1 MFKKFKVIL
10 LGLWVVLF
18 LFMLPIMATAT
29 NLSDWP
35 FRMPLAVGN
44 APTNEANP
52 TTEKSGVIKIGP
64 IDTATLI
71 SQGKMRSDCGD
82 IRIADDNNVIPNRMV
97 TGCNTAETYVY
108 IKATIPANTSKQ
120 FWLYHGKTDA
130 TYNQFAVCDNEP
142 DLCGSV
148 IWNATDFNS
157 GWKVIQMVNHN
168 HVEKNG
174 SDGSYT
180 NYCINTF
187 VPFPENFDPK
197 DFYIGNTQLDLYG
210 SQYDF
215 PSKSYRFLAKTFWM
229 KAGNY
234 KFVDITG
241 NHDWT
246 TQNTAIKFYDTVT
259 GEFLGCDDG
268 VYSYTKGNIGINN
281 DAASINFS
289 NTQDRYVTMLVYQN
303 YSAFEIPPKIGYV
316 LYRSSGTTFTFDD
329 TFNADG
335 TVKLKALL
343 VSPQNVSLNAIQ
355 GYLPTLDSL
364 NVPSTIDGAVPT
376 AVSVNASNETNDTMQ
391 YKWVVEGGYAD
402 PIGTASTTIRIG
414 VEGQKTVKAKVWSQA
429 QGETYAV
436 YFPATATV
444 RNPIYN
450 ATLSCPETANL
461 NQEITCT
468 LTAEKSNDLTY
479 SYNWNVS
486 EATIVQ
492 NNGNSVIL
500 KWTSPGEKQVSATI
514 TAVGYANFTR
524 TASANVNATVDFT
537 LNGINCQKNNP
548 KVGESVNCQVSASTF
563 YGTLKYKWTATDAT
577 ISNPNGSSTNIF
589 FTKSGGRVLTA
600 EVYLEEQ
607 PTTKKYAYFT
617 FTIDPL
623 NASLNLTC
631 PETGQRFTMLN
642 CSATGSTDWGTPIYT
657 WSATGAFVTN
667 VQSIENGTS
676 ANVLAET
683 AGEKT
688 VVVRMYFTENP
699 SFYIEKTKS
708 IQIIVPPPA
717 IEYAECTSEVIL
729 GQKVAC
735 SASATSDEGTVAYR
749 WTASTGGE
757 ISSSTAQST
766 MVTFKSAG
774 EKTVTLTAY
783 LTEFPDKASV
793 RNFTVN
799 VNDNTL
805 SVALNC
811 PEKAVTDITFTCSAT
826 ASQTN
831 YGTVGYRFNV
841 TGGSSQQTGNSVS
854 IKPSNNQQQISVAV
868 TAYLNEAEWLTKTDT
883 KIIPV
888 TSKSYL
894 TPTVSG
900 NKVTYIGIENTYSA
914 TAPCL
919 AKNECSIK
927 FTVNDVEVENS
938 TASFVFATQGRHVIK
953 AIATM
958 GETSV
963 ETSYPVFANALPKV
977 YVTIEGP
984 TGAFVG
990 KTETYNIKLPD
1001 KYKGLTIKGQWILP
1015 NGSTSDS
1022 ETLEFT
1028 PTAKEKTFIKYAAWV
1043 DGFKELTEAVSSKTV
1058 FVNDYVFPKPV
1069 IHAQKTTG
1077 VAPLT
1082 LVFKTSF
1089 TEKFISGAIY
1099 RINYKWEIMQG
1110 DEVLDTIETDKSYI
1124 VYKFERTGNYT
1135 VKLTAT
1141 DQYNNTNVD
1150 QVNVYAALATVEV
1163 TLKESV
1169 NNKGYRAPLKI
1180 YVKPSISGNKSIA
1193 DKMLTHEWKINN
1205 NVISDTKP
1213 HYLMTTLPDPGE
1225 YTITYTATYSSGLV
1239 ATGSKTIT
1247 VNPNQLPTCDISA
1260 TANSAKTYLA
1270 LKAQCTDPDGRM
1282 ASYKWD
1288 LGDGRGYVNGT
1299 SMMSRK
1305 ITSGETI
1312 TIKLYA
1318 CDDAQGC
1325 VEVTKEVTP

>member
-1 MFKKFKVIL
+1 MFKKHKTIFLTVFL
-10 LGLWVVLF
+10 VVF
-18 LFMLPIMATAT
+18 LFMLLPTTAKATG
-29 NLSDWP
+29 LSGWP
-35 FRMPLAVGN
+35 FSTPLAVGN

-82 IRIADDNNVIPNRMV
+82 IRIADESNVITNRLIV
-97 TGCNTAETYVY
+97 GCNTSQTYVFFNSSV
-108 IKATIPANTSKQ
+108 PANNSKQ
-120 FWLYHGKTDA
+120 FWLYHGKLDA
-130 TYNQFAVCDNEP
+130 TGSNSLTTCQSDPLLCSETPVVDGTTFNANWYHFTTLYWNQNGVGCTFTNP
-142 DLCGSV
+142 DDFSPLV
-148 IWNATDFNS
+148 IRNGT
-157 GWKVIQMVNHN
+157 VNL
-168 HVEKNG
+168 K
-174 SDGSYT
+174 SKT
-180 NYCINTF
+180 NPTF
-187 VPFPENFDPK
+187 DK
-197 DFYIGNTQLDLYG
+197 GY
-210 SQYDF
+210 
-215 PSKSYRFLAKTFWM
+215 YRILQRTFWM

-234 KFVDITG
+234 KFMIAEASNAYEWEEIT
-241 NHDWT
+241 
-246 TQNTAIKFYDTVT
+246 IKFYDTVT
-259 GEFLGCDDG
+259 GELISCDLASLSRL
-268 VYSYTKGNIGINN
+268 SYPSEDRGHVWFTNN
-281 DAASINFS
+281 
-289 NTQDRYVTMLVYQN
+289 TDRYVTVLLYQN
-303 YSAFEIPPKIGYV
+303 YTQYGNSYPPNIEMI
-316 LYRSSGTTFTFDD
+316 LYSDTKSLSQLTTSDVVGSD
-329 TFNADG
+329 VIKGISLANGDING
-335 TVKLKALL
+335 L
-343 VSPQNVSLNAIQ
+343 V

-617 FTIDPL
+617 FAIDPL
-623 NASLNLTC
+623 NASLNLIC

-811 PEKAVTDITFTCSAT
+811 PEKAVTDTTFTCSAT
-826 ASQTN
+826 ASQNN
-831 YGTVGYRFNV
+831 YGTVSYRFNV
-841 TGGSSQQTGNSVS
+841 TGGSSYPAGNSVS
-854 IKPSNNQQQISVAV
+854 VKPSNNQQQVSVTV

-888 TSKSYL
+888 TNKSYL

-900 NKVTYIGIENTYSA
+900 NKVTYIGIENTYTA

-963 ETSYPVFANALPKV
+963 ETNYPVFANALPKV
-977 YVTIEGP
+977 YVTIKGP

-990 KTETYNIKLPD
+990 KAETYSVKIPD
-1001 KYKGLTIKGQWILP
+1001 KYEGLTIRGQWILP

-1028 PTAKEKTFIKYAAWV
+1028 PTAKEKTFIKYTAWV
-1043 DGFKELTEAVSSKTV
+1043 DGFKELTEATTSKTV

-1069 IHAQKTTG
+1069 IYAQKTTG

-1089 TEKFISGAIY
+1089 TEKFVSGAIY
-1099 RINYKWEIMQG
+1099 RINYKWEIFQG
-1110 DEVLDTIETDKSYI
+1110 SEIIDTIQTDKSYI
-1124 VYKFERTGNYT
+1124 VYKFEKTGNYT

-1141 DQYNNTNVD
+1141 DQYDNSSTD
-1150 QVNVYAALATVEV
+1150 QISVYAALATVEV

-1169 NNKGYRAPLKI
+1169 NNKGYRAPLKVYI
-1180 YVKPSISGNKSIA
+1180 KPSTTGNKSIA
-1193 DKMLTHEWKINN
+1193 DKLLSHEWKINN
-1205 NVISDTKP
+1205 NTISDTRP
-1213 HYLMTTLPDPGE
+1213 HYLMATLPDPGD

-1247 VNPNQLPTCDISA
+1247 VNPNRLPTCDISA

-1299 SMMSRK
+1299 GMMSRK

>member
-1 MFKKFKVIL
+1 ML
-10 LGLWVVLF
+10 LPTTAKATGL
-18 LFMLPIMATAT
+18 
-29 NLSDWP
+29 SGWP
-35 FRMPLAVGN
+35 FSTPLAVGN

-82 IRIADDNNVIPNRMV
+82 LRITDDANNVLNRMV
-97 TGCNTAETYVY
+97 SNCNSAYSYVFVEGV
-108 IKATIPANTSKQ
+108 IPSNTSKQ
-120 FWLYHGKTDA
+120 FWMYYGNQSA
-130 TYNQFAVCDNEP
+130 TYDQFATCNSNP
-142 DLCGSV
+142 NLCGNV
-148 IWNATDFNS
+148 IWTADDFNKD
-157 GWKVIQMVNHN
+157 WFLHQVVNYAGQYAYDTYFGCKHTDCQGYTTDQP
-168 HVEKNG
+168 KYWG
-174 SDGSYT
+174 STIPIPSD
-180 NYCINTF
+180 
-187 VPFPENFDPK
+187 FDPTK
-197 DFYIGNTQLDLYG
+197 ITSGNVRLDQYG
-210 SQYDF
+210 S
-215 PSKSYRFLAKTFWM
+215 SYGFVARNYRLLSKTFWM
-229 KAGNY
+229 KAGIY
-234 KFVDITG
+234 KFVSSSG
-241 NHDWT
+241 SNAWQ
-246 TQNTAIKFYDTVT
+246 TQDTSMKFFDAVT
-259 GEFLGCDDG
+259 GEYLGAETMSVGSSTPLISQDSA
-268 VYSYTKGNIGINN
+268 V
-281 DAASINFS
+281 INFT
-289 NTQDRYVTMLVYQN
+289 NNADRYVTILVYQN
-303 YSAFEIPPKIGYV
+303 YSGVEAPPKVGFVFYKE
-316 LYRSSGTTFTFDD
+316 SGTITTSD
-329 TFNADG
+329 TFNVDSVVKMKAIPLNPQ
-335 TVKLKALL
+335 TV
-343 VSPQNVSLNAIQ
+343 VLNAIV
-355 GYLPTLDSL
+355 GYLPVLNSL

-376 AVSVNASNETNDTMQ
+376 AVSVSASNETNDTMQ

-414 VEGQKTVKAKVWSQA
+414 IEGQKTVKAKVWSQA

-436 YFPATATV
+436 YFPATPTV
-444 RNPIYN
+444 RNPIHN

-479 SYNWNVS
+479 SYNWSVS
-486 EATIVQ
+486 GATIVQ
-492 NNGNSVIL
+492 NNNTSVVL
-500 KWTSPGEKQVSATI
+500 KWTSPGQKQVSATI
-514 TAVGYANFTR
+514 TVVGYANFTK
-524 TASANVNATVDFT
+524 TASANVDATVDFT

-548 KVGESVNCQVSASTF
+548 KVGESINCQVSASTF

-577 ISNPNGSSTNIF
+577 ISNPNASSTNIF

-811 PEKAVTDITFTCSAT
+811 PEKAVTDTTFTCSAT
-826 ASQTN
+826 ASQNN
-831 YGTVGYRFNV
+831 YGTVSYRFNV
-841 TGGSSQQTGNSVS
+841 TGGSSYPAGNSVS
-854 IKPSNNQQQISVAV
+854 VKPSNNQQQVSVTV

-888 TSKSYL
+888 TNKSYL

-900 NKVTYIGIENTYSA
+900 NKVTYIGIENTYTA

-963 ETSYPVFANALPKV
+963 ETNYPVFANALPKV
-977 YVTIEGP
+977 YVTIKGP

-990 KTETYNIKLPD
+990 KAETYSVKIPD
-1001 KYKGLTIKGQWILP
+1001 KYEGLTIRGQWILP

-1028 PTAKEKTFIKYAAWV
+1028 PTAKEKTFIKYTAWV
-1043 DGFKELTEAVSSKTV
+1043 DGFKELTEATTSKTV

-1069 IHAQKTTG
+1069 IYAQKTTG

-1089 TEKFISGAIY
+1089 TEKFVSGAIY
-1099 RINYKWEIMQG
+1099 RINYKWEIFQG
-1110 DEVLDTIETDKSYI
+1110 SEIIDTIQTDKSYI
-1124 VYKFERTGNYT
+1124 VYKFEKTGNYT

-1141 DQYNNTNVD
+1141 DQYDNSSTD
-1150 QVNVYAALATVEV
+1150 QISVYAALATVEV

-1169 NNKGYRAPLKI
+1169 NNKGYRAPLKVYI
-1180 YVKPSISGNKSIA
+1180 KPSTTGNKSIA
-1193 DKMLTHEWKINN
+1193 DKLLSHEWKINN
-1205 NVISDTKP
+1205 NTISDTRP
-1213 HYLMTTLPDPGE
+1213 HYLMATLPDPGD

-1247 VNPNQLPTCDISA
+1247 VNPNRLPTCDISA

-1299 SMMSRK
+1299 GMMSRK